1 MTRPSCSSVGV
12 LLLLIGYTA
21 AGLESDRQ
29 PRAVQSSI
37 CQEHLNLHNRLD
49 VVEKRVEDT
58 VMKLEGELVALM
70 EAIEA
75 PQWRPL
81 LDMSGKTA
89 VDIFEDPAQKDQP

>member
-1 MTRPSCSSVGV
+1 MTGSSCLPVGF

-37 CQEHLNLHNRLD
+37 CQEHMNLHKRLD
-49 VVEKRVEDT
+49 VVEKRVENT
-58 VMKLEGELVALM
+58 VMKLEGELADLM
-70 EAIEA
+70 EAIDA

-81 LDMSGKTA
+81 LDTSAKTA
-89 VDIFEDPAQKDQP
+89 VDILEDPAQRGQ